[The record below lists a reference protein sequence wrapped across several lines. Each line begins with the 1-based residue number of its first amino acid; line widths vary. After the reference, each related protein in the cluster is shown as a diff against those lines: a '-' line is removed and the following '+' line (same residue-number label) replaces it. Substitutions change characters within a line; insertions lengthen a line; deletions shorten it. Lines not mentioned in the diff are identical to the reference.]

1 MLLFKILNSKK
12 LKITLFKDT
21 NQVLNKNYNYTDKL
35 NFNDYDTIIIGSKNQ
50 KILKYIDKKKSQ
62 LKNKLIINIFGK
74 NLPINYNKI
83 KIINL

>member
-62 LKNKLIINIFGK
+62 LKNKLIINLFGK